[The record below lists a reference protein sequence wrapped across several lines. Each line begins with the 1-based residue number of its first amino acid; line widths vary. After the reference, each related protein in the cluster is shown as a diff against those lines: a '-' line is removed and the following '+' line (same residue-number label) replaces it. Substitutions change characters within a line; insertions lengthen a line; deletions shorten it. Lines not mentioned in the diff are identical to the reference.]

1 MSGEKSAI
9 WSWKFGIWRQCLVF
23 SFSFL
28 CVDYS
33 MERSG
38 RLQRVRFLADC
49 VERGIL
55 SVDEALELSLSC
67 VGSPDLIRPR

>member
-1 MSGEKSAI
+1 MC
-9 WSWKFGIWRQCLVF
+9 FLL

-33 MERSG
+33 MDCSG

-55 SVDEALELSLSC
+55 SVDEALDLSLSC
-67 VGSPDLIRPR
+67 VGSVDLIRPR